1 MGIGRSI
8 GSYVEYSQRGVREG
22 VVGGGGGEDGVGVGV
37 GVEEDPMRRCLEMV
51 ICNDEAVIV
60 RELGVKLEFVEG
72 IFGGLEFEV
81 PSDLKN
87 TDLMCGR
94 MVLDES
100 MEVKK
105 N

>member
-1 MGIGRSI
+1 LPVGVGRSI
-8 GSYVEYSQRGVREG
+8 GSYVEYSQRGVGEG
-22 VVGGGGGEDGVGVGV
+22 VVGGGGGGGV

-81 PSDLKN
+81 PLDLKN

-94 MVLDES
+94 MVLDEG